1 MFHLA
6 LRMLL
11 GDRSKYIMLVG
22 GLTFS
27 ALLMTQQNGV
37 FQGLLSWTTS
47 HMRNMRASIWVVE
60 ARVEQV
66 NETKALRDTDV
77 NRVRSVAGVDF
88 AMPLFQS
95 VLRGRAMNG
104 SEKIIQMIGI
114 HSGTLFGRPTQMLRG
129 EIEQL
134 RMANAVVI
142 DELAAER
149 LGSPPSPGQPARALD
164 IGDVF
169 EINDR
174 EARVVGVCR
183 TERHF
188 FGYPYVFSTYDQAL
202 QFAPRQRKMLSMIL
216 AEPKP
221 GLSAEDV
228 ARAISEETGL
238 RAYTVPQFERS
249 TLAWIWKNTGIPASF
264 MTTILLGF
272 IVGVAIA
279 GQTFYSFVL
288 ENLRNLGALK
298 AMGASN
304 GLLAA
309 MLLLQAFTVGLVGF
323 GLGLGITAAF
333 GFAVGQGGQPPF
345 LLRPESILLTFI
357 AILVICTLAA
367 LLGIRRVARLEP
379 AIVFRG

>member
-11 GDRSKYIMLVG
+11 GDRAKYLMLVG

-27 ALLMTQQNGV
+27 ALLMTQQNAV

-47 HMRNMRASIWVVE
+47 HMRNMRAPIWVVE
-60 ARVEQV
+60 ARVQQV

-77 NRVRSVAGVDF
+77 NRVRSVTGVDF

-95 VLRGRAMNG
+95 VLKARASDG
-104 SEKIIQMIGI
+104 SEKLIQMIGL
-114 HSGTLFGRPTQMLRG
+114 HAGTLFGRPARILSG
-129 EIEQL
+129 NIEQL
-134 RMANAVVI
+134 RVANAVVI

-149 LGSPPSPGQPARALD
+149 LGRAPSRGQPARSLVV
-164 IGDVF
+164 GDVF

-174 EARVVGVCR
+174 EARVVGICR

-216 AEPKP
+216 ASPKP
-221 GLSAEDV
+221 GVTAE
-228 ARAISEETGL
+228 AAAAYIEAETGL
-238 RAYTVPQFERS
+238 KAYTVPEFERS

-304 GLLAA
+304 GLLSA
-309 MLLLQAFTVGLVGF
+309 MLLLQAFTVGLVGYGI
-323 GLGLGITAAF
+323 GLGLTALF
-333 GFAVGQGGQPPF
+333 GFLVSNGGQPPF
-345 LLRPESILLTFI
+345 LLEPAAILRTLV

-367 LLGIRRVARLEP
+367 LLGIRKVARLEP

>member
-11 GDRSKYIMLVG
+11 GDRAKYIMLVG

-47 HMRNMRASIWVVE
+47 HMRNMRASIWVVDS
-60 ARVEQV
+60 RVEQV

-77 NRVRSVAGVDF
+77 NRVRSVDGVDF
-88 AMPLFQS
+88 AMPLFQG
-95 VLRGRAMNG
+95 VLKARAADG
-104 SEKIIQMIGI
+104 SEKLIQMIGI
-114 HSGTLFGRPTQMLRG
+114 HSGTLFGRPAKVIDG

-134 RMANAVVI
+134 RIANTVVI

-149 LGSPPSPGQPARALD
+149 LGKAKDKAGAPRPLRV
-164 IGDVF
+164 GDTF

-174 EARVVGVCR
+174 EARVVGICR

-188 FGYPYVFSTYDQAL
+188 FGYPYVFSSYDQAL

-221 GLSAEDV
+221 GLTPAEV
-228 ARAISEETGL
+228 ARAIHAETGL
-238 RAYTVPQFERS
+238 AAYTVPEFERS
-249 TLAWIWKNTGIPASF
+249 TIAWIWRNTGIPASF
-264 MTTILLGF
+264 MTTIILGF

-304 GLLAA
+304 GLLSA
-309 MLLLQAFTVGLVGF
+309 MLLFQALTVGLIGYGM
-323 GLGLGITAAF
+323 GLGLTAAF
-333 GFAVGQGGQPPF
+333 GFAVADNGQPPF
-345 LLRPESILLTFI
+345 LLQPV
-357 AILVICTLAA
+357 AILRTGVAILIISSLAA
-367 LLGIRRVARLEP
+367 LLGIRKVARLEP

>member
-11 GDRSKYIMLVG
+11 GDRAKYIMLVG

-27 ALLMTQQNGV
+27 ALLMTQQNAV

-60 ARVEQV
+60 SRVEQV

-77 NRVRSVAGVDF
+77 NRVRSVSGVDF
-88 AMPLFQS
+88 AMPLFQG
-95 VLRGRAMNG
+95 VLKARATDG
-104 SEKIIQMIGI
+104 SEKLVQLIGL
-114 HSGTLFGRPTQMLRG
+114 HAGTLFGRPTKMLQG
-129 EIEQL
+129 DLEQL
-134 RMANAVVI
+134 RMANTVVI

-149 LGSPPSPGQPARALD
+149 LGQSPAPGAPPRPLQP
-164 IGDVF
+164 GDVF

-174 EARVVGVCR
+174 EARVVGICR

-188 FGYPYVFSTYDQAL
+188 FGYPYVFTSYDQAL

-221 GLSAEDV
+221 GLTAAEV
-228 ARAISEETGL
+228 ARTIQAETGL
-238 RAYTVPQFERS
+238 AAYTVPEFERS
-249 TLAWIWKNTGIPASF
+249 TINWIWKNTGIPFSF
-264 MTTILLGF
+264 VTTIILGF

-304 GLLAA
+304 ALLSG
-309 MLLLQAFTVGLVGF
+309 MLLLQAYTVGLIGF
-323 GLGLGITAAF
+323 GVGVGLTAAF
-333 GFAVGQGGQPPF
+333 GFAVADKGQPPF
-345 LLRPESILLTFI
+345 LLQPDSVVRTLF
-357 AILVICTLAA
+357 AILIICTLSA
-367 LLGIRRVARLEP
+367 LLGIRKVARLEA
-379 AIVFRG
+379 AIVFRS

>member
-11 GDRSKYIMLVG
+11 GDRAKYLMLVG

-27 ALLMTQQNGV
+27 ALLMTQQNAV

-47 HMRNMRASIWVVE
+47 HMRNMRAPIWVVE
-60 ARVEQV
+60 GRVQQV

-88 AMPLFQS
+88 AMPLFQG
-95 VLRGRAMNG
+95 VLKARAIDG
-104 SEKIIQMIGI
+104 SEKLVQMIGL
-114 HSGTLFGRPTQMLRG
+114 HAGTLFGRPARMLSG
-129 EIEQL
+129 NIEQL
-134 RMANAVVI
+134 RVANAVVI

-149 LGSPPSPGQPARALD
+149 LGRAPAPGQAPRPLVV
-164 IGDVF
+164 GDVF

-174 EARVVGVCR
+174 EARVVGLCR

-216 AEPKP
+216 ASPKP
-221 GLSAEDV
+221 GVPAEV
-228 ARAISEETGL
+228 AAANIEAETGL
-238 RAYTVPQFERS
+238 KAYTVPEFERS
-249 TLAWIWKNTGIPASF
+249 TLDWIWKNTGIPASF

-304 GLLAA
+304 GLLSA
-309 MLLLQAFTVGLVGF
+309 MLLLQAFTVGLVGYGIGI
-323 GLGLGITAAF
+323 GLTALF
-333 GFAVGQGGQPPF
+333 GFAVSQGGQPPF
-345 LLRPESILLTFI
+345 LLQPAAVLRTLV
-357 AILVICTLAA
+357 AILIICFLAA
-367 LLGIRRVARLEP
+367 LLGIRKVAKLEP

>member
-11 GDRSKYIMLVG
+11 GDRAKYIMLVG

-27 ALLMTQQNGV
+27 SLLMTQQNGV

-47 HMRNMRASIWVVE
+47 HMRNMRASIWVVDS
-60 ARVEQV
+60 RVEQV

-77 NRVRSVAGVDF
+77 SRVRSVDGVDF
-88 AMPLFQS
+88 AMPLFQG
-95 VLRGRAMNG
+95 VLKARAADG
-104 SEKIIQMIGI
+104 SEKLIQMIGI
-114 HSGTLFGRPTQMLRG
+114 HSGTLFGRPAKVIEG

-134 RMANAVVI
+134 RIANTVVI

-149 LGSPPSPGQPARALD
+149 LGKARDGTGVPRPLRV
-164 IGDVF
+164 GDTF

-174 EARVVGVCR
+174 EARVVAICR

-188 FGYPYVFSTYDQAL
+188 FGYPYVFSSYDQAL

-221 GLSAEDV
+221 GLTAAEV
-228 ARAISEETGL
+228 ARAIHAETGL
-238 RAYTVPQFERS
+238 AAYTVPEFERS
-249 TLAWIWKNTGIPASF
+249 TIAWVWRNTGIPASF
-264 MTTILLGF
+264 MTTIILGF

-304 GLLAA
+304 GLLSA
-309 MLLLQAFTVGLVGF
+309 MLLFQALTVGLIGYGM
-323 GLGLGITAAF
+323 GLGLTAAF
-333 GFAVGQGGQPPF
+333 GFAVADNGQPPF
-345 LLRPESILLTFI
+345 LLQPV
-357 AILVICTLAA
+357 AILRTGVAILIISSLAA
-367 LLGIRRVARLEP
+367 LLGIRKVARLEP